1 MLTIDVPWRETA
13 ATSRIQVIQELD
25 RSSSR
30 GFAVL
35 QKATF
40 HYWNRTVLP
49 SSVPELDIVSLIVR
63 LAPAV
68 PPRTSAVGASEW
80 FLIHGRSRSL
90 ALLAHLPL
98 PALVRG
104 SRRLRHLVITKGA
117 SCLSNDFAHEN
128 RFFAVPAASA
138 AGATEDLSKKGA
150 LSEVLD
156 RSQSLFDPRRSG
168 ARPVA
173 NPMIGNEDR
182 DRVLRERRP
191 NRIEVLAYL
200 RIEVGYRPR

>member
-1 MLTIDVPWRETA
+1 MLTMDALWRETA
-13 ATSRIQVIQELD
+13 ATSRIQVIQELN

-40 HYWNRTVLP
+40 HYWSRTVLL

-138 AGATEDLSKKGA
+138 AGATEDHSKKVRCQRFSIYRSRCSTRGGA
-150 LSEVLD
+150 ALGPS
-156 RSQSLFDPRRSG
+156 RTR
-168 ARPVA
+168 
-173 NPMIGNEDR
+173 
-182 DRVLRERRP
+182 
-191 NRIEVLAYL
+191 
-200 RIEVGYRPR
+200 